1 MIKNKVVNIKI
12 IFKNIKEWVKNNF
25 RFPNKFLFYKISDNS
40 FQKLFLK
47 TIFFRTV
54 FKNSYQTWLYFF
66 PMF

>member
-47 TIFFRTV
+47 TIFFRTI

>member
-25 RFPNKFLFYKISDNS
+25 RFPNKFLFYKISYNS